1 MEKND
6 PAKNGMTIDDL
17 ARIVQGGF
25 LSVEGRLDNVERK
38 LGSVEGRL
46 GSVEGRLGSV
56 EGRLNKIE
64 NDVDAIKTTVDN
76 IQADLHKKVDRIDH
90 NTLTYRVEK
99 LEKKFA

>member
-17 ARIVQGGF
+17 ARIVQSGF
-25 LSVEGRLDNVERK
+25 L
-38 LGSVEGRL
+38 SVEGRL
-46 GSVEGRLGSV
+46 GSVEGRLH
-56 EGRLNKIE
+56 KIE

>member
-25 LSVEGRLDNVERK
+25 LNVEGRLD
-38 LGSVEGRL
+38 SMEGRL
-46 GSVEGRLGSV
+46 GTMEGKLDTMEGRLD
-56 EGRLNKIE
+56 KIE
-64 NDVDAIKTTVDN
+64 NTVDGIKTVVDN
-76 IQADLHKKVDRIDH
+76 IQADLNKKVDRIDH

-99 LEKKFA
+99 LEKNFA

>member
-1 MEKND
+1 
-6 PAKNGMTIDDL
+6 MTIDDL
-17 ARIVQGGF
+17 ARIVQSGF
-25 LSVEGRLDNVERK
+25 L
-38 LGSVEGRL
+38 
-46 GSVEGRLGSV
+46 SVEGRLGSV

-99 LEKKFA
+99 LEKKFT